1 MKKQEDK
8 HKLEDIAIRV
18 MYFFNTMDTYL
29 IASVLVYILGWY
41 LVSLSGSPK
50 LTGLFPLFQGNILI
64 ILAAAIILYI
74 LLRLADFHP
83 LFIPFSLIGMA
94 GLILSGQLSL
104 GACLIQ
110 LAGFFLI
117 TSVIQIVFMGIP
129 MGIAARSPMVPIRI
143 YLNSFIIIAPTTIS
157 LPLTLYYQ
165 VFLTGSASGISNR
178 TGFISLAFLIFIGI
192 SVLLTRRYRK
202 KGFVPGTDH
211 PENRGRL
218 YRRVIILNID
228 GLSKQAFDAGNAPFM
243 KSLERNYASAEG
255 GARTVYRAL
264 TNPAFASILSG
275 VEPGK
280 HGVKNNN
287 FNQSIRTE
295 ALPDI
300 VPTRLYGSM
309 HVRHFSRPE
318 WNVSVVSLVDTGYLK
333 ADEVMMDKLREDLLG
348 DEVEVRLWVADLSE
362 VDYCGHAWG
371 SYSGE
376 MARAARHIDDLVKD
390 FFSWLNEKE
399 LFSDSLVIISSDH
412 GLFIGE
418 HSFILHPQEELVPL
432 IFVGQGV
439 GSVQLPGPISIIDI
453 AANIS
458 YALGIPYCRGSRGR
472 VFLEI
477 FSRGDY
483 KENSYKNI

>member
-41 LVSLSGSPK
+41 LVSLTGSPK
-50 LTGLFPLFQGNILI
+50 LTGLFPLFHGNILI
-64 ILAAAIILYI
+64 TLAAAVVLYI

-83 LFIPFSLIGMA
+83 LFIPFSLVGLA
-94 GLILSGQLSL
+94 GLILSGQFSL
-104 GACLIQ
+104 GACLVQ
-110 LAGFFLI
+110 LAGFFII

-165 VFLTGSASGISNR
+165 VFLAGTASGIAAR
-178 TGFISLAFLIFIGI
+178 PGLISLVFIVFIGI
-192 SVLLTRRYRK
+192 SVLLVRRYRK
-202 KGFVPGTDH
+202 KGFIPQTDH
-211 PENRGRL
+211 PENQGTL
-218 YRRVIILNID
+218 YKRVIILNID
-228 GLSKQAFDAGNAPFM
+228 GLSKHAFDAGNAPFL
-243 KSLERNYASAEG
+243 KSLERKYASAEG

-275 VEPGK
+275 VEPDK

-318 WNVSVVSLVDTGYLK
+318 WNVTVVSLVDTGYLK
-333 ADEVMMDKLREDLLG
+333 ADEVMMRKLRDDLLEDDG
-348 DEVEVRLWVADLSE
+348 EVRLWVADLSE

-376 MARAARHIDDLVKD
+376 MARAVGHIDELVKD
-390 FFSWLNEKE
+390 FFSWLEEKE
-399 LFSDSLVIISSDH
+399 LFNDSLVIISSDH

-418 HSFILHPQEELVPL
+418 HSFILHPREEFVPL
-432 IFVGQGV
+432 IFAG
-439 GSVQLPGPISIIDI
+439 PGIRNVRIDPPVSIIDI
-453 AANIS
+453 AANVA
-458 YALGIPYCRGSRGR
+458 YALGYPYLAESKGR
-472 VFLEI
+472 VFEEI
-477 FSRGDY
+477 FPD
-483 KENSYKNI
+483 